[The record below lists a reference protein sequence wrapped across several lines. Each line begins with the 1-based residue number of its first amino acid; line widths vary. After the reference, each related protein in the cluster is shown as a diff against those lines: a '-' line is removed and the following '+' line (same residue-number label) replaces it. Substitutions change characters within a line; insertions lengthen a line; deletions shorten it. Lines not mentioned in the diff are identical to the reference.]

1 VVAEKK
7 LEAARPAL
15 EEAEAALQTI
25 KPVHISTGKCHRV
38 CGCELADAKIEFLSF
53 TVFFISQQPLFIYIH
68 ASIDLDTF
76 SVMVK

>member
-1 VVAEKK
+1 MVAEKK

-53 TVFFISQQPLFIYIH
+53 RVFSYHNNQFIYIH